1 MKFSHELYMKKAL
14 SLALN
19 GRGGTSPNPL
29 VGCVIVKDDEVI
41 GEGWHH
47 RYGHPHAE
55 IEAINDAQA
64 RNKNIEGS
72 IFYVTL
78 EPCSH
83 YGKTPPCAE
92 RLVKEKISEV
102 VIAMRDP
109 NEKVNGRGIE
119 ILRNAGIKVTE
130 LHGELENESKWLNR
144 GFVFVHKYKRPFV
157 TLKAAL
163 SLDGKMCLANN
174 SSKWLTGIEARTK
187 AHGLRAENDAV
198 LVGVNT
204 VLSDDPELTVR
215 HVKGINPKRIILDTS
230 LKTPLDAKII
240 GNDGKCII
248 LTLENENSE
257 RAKKLKDNGA
267 EVVTLSELSV
277 KNILDVLVSKPA
289 CRADMGV
296 LNLMVEGGAN
306 VISSF
311 IKSGLADYVNFFY
324 APKILGEGRGFELGM
339 NFNSVSEAFSLNNIK
354 SGLIGKDIFMEGRLS
369 CSPDL

>member
-1 MKFSHELYMKKAL
+1 MKKAL

-19 GRGGTSPNPL
+19 GRGRTSPNPL
-29 VGCVIVKDDEVI
+29 VGCVIVKNDEVI

-47 RYGHPHAE
+47 CYGHPHAE

-119 ILRNAGIKVTE
+119 ILRNVGIKVTE

-204 VLSDDPELTVR
+204 VLNDDPELTVR
-215 HVKGINPKRIILDTS
+215 HVEGINPKRIILDSS
-230 LKTPLDAKII
+230 LKTPSDAKII
-240 GNDGKCII
+240 HAANDGRCII
-248 LTLENENSE
+248 FTLENENSE

-267 EVVTLSELSV
+267 EVVTLENLSV
-277 KNILDVLVSKPA
+277 KNILDVLISK
-289 CRADMGV
+289 GV
-296 LNLMVEGGAN
+296 LNLMVEGGAA
-306 VISSF
+306 VLSSF
-311 IKSGLADYVNFFY
+311 IKSGLADYVNLFY

-339 NFNSVSEAFSLNNIK
+339 NFNSVSEAFSINNIK
-354 SGLIGKDIFMEGRLS
+354 SGLIGKDIFIEGRLS